1 MKILVLI
8 NGLQALNH
16 LDLVLEVM
24 VADLVLEVMEDI
36 MEEGVALADLLEEAD
51 FLDEVED
58 LDEDE
63 DSDEPLVLD

>member
-1 MKILVLI
+1 
-8 NGLQALNH
+8 
-16 LDLVLEVM
+16 M

>member
-1 MKILVLI
+1 MNILVLI
-8 NGLQALNH
+8 NGLQALNQ

-36 MEEGVALADLLEEAD
+36 MEEGVGLADLLEEAD
-51 FLDEVED
+51 FLDED

-63 DSDEPLVLD
+63 DSDEPSVLD

>member
-1 MKILVLI
+1 
-8 NGLQALNH
+8 
-16 LDLVLEVM
+16 M

-36 MEEGVALADLLEEAD
+36 MVEGVALADLLEEAD